1 MDGHTQVE
9 RARARQYDRHDSRC
23 VSRIGCMRWPS
34 YGGDDTAISLIRVC
48 SMSIYVG
55 TYATPDDSPA
65 TSPELDEIVQ
75 TDADL

>member
-1 MDGHTQVE
+1 
-9 RARARQYDRHDSRC
+9 
-23 VSRIGCMRWPS
+23 MRWPS
-34 YGGDDTAISLIRVC
+34 YCGNDTTISLIRVC

-75 TDADL
+75 TDADRRIVLRVTASIRIMAE